1 VTHALSSPHG
11 RATTPHRLQFARA
24 PQLKAAKAD
33 FDATLGCFSRP
44 GELAMLFRDSE
55 GIMPHIL
62 RGRLTALYAAV
73 RKGQFNFVLN
83 AIHDDIEFISY
94 SPVKVFPFLGH
105 RRGKAAITAALHG
118 AAEAFEFV
126 ACEPV
131 SMVVEP
137 DNAAVM
143 LFTRGVSRATGRS
156 VQGMVAH
163 FLRFRDGK
171 IVEVREFMDSLH
183 AAEQALG
190 RELIEGP

>member
-1 VTHALSSPHG
+1 M
-11 RATTPHRLQFARA
+11 
-24 PQLKAAKAD
+24 PQV
-33 FDATLGCFSRP
+33 
-44 GELAMLFRDSE
+44 
-55 GIMPHIL
+55 L
-62 RGRLTALYAAV
+62 RGRLRTLYAAV
-73 RKGQFNFVLN
+73 RKGQLDFVLN

-94 SPVKVFPFLGH
+94 SPVTVFPFLGH
-105 RRGKAAITAALHG
+105 RRGKAAMSEALHG
-118 AAEAFEFV
+118 AVEAFEFV

-137 DNAAVM
+137 ENAAVM

-156 VQGMVAH
+156 VQGMLAH

-171 IVEVREFMDSLH
+171 IVELREFMDSLK

>member
-1 VTHALSSPHG
+1 
-11 RATTPHRLQFARA
+11 
-24 PQLKAAKAD
+24 
-33 FDATLGCFSRP
+33 
-44 GELAMLFRDSE
+44 
-55 GIMPHIL
+55 MPHIL

-105 RRGKAAITAALHG
+105 RRGKAAITEALHG